1 MDAKWREYRMGEN
14 QRPRGGS
21 IKGHGAPR
29 AQTGHIRWRLPSEK
43 GKNHHALAKY
53 RHSRANP

>member
-1 MDAKWREYRMGEN
+1 MARMIANRMPVGARLVRAHAN
-14 QRPRGGS
+14 PGAGKRRPSG
-21 IKGHGAPR
+21 
-29 AQTGHIRWRLPSEK
+29 K